1 MRISVWSSDV
11 CSSDLLVAESNFRAF
26 DIFAGSF
33 GGNPMAPEIFRRS
46 SCRAG
51 PCKRVEDD
59 FIWPAQEFDHLGC
72 QRDRHASRMG
82 RKAGVSACFGV
93 SLVSRVRRSDEH
105 TSELQSLMRISYAVF
120 CLKKQHNT
128 TENEHQTH

>member
-72 QRDRHASRMG
+72 QRDRHASR
-82 RKAGVSACFGV
+82 SEE
-93 SLVSRVRRSDEH
+93 SRVGQECVSTCRS
-105 TSELQSLMRISYAVF
+105 RW
-120 CLKKQHNT
+120 
-128 TENEHQTH
+128 

>member
-72 QRDRHASRMG
+72 QRDRHASRMD
-82 RKAGVSACFGV
+82 RKAGVS
-93 SLVSRVRRSDEH
+93 RSEEH
-105 TSELQSLMRISYAVF
+105 TSELQSLMRISYAV
-120 CLKKQHNT
+120 CCWKKKKKID
-128 TENEHQTH
+128 EDR

>member
-1 MRISVWSSDV
+1 
-11 CSSDLLVAESNFRAF
+11 
-26 DIFAGSF
+26 
-33 GGNPMAPEIFRRS
+33 MAPEIFRRS

-72 QRDRHASRMG
+72 QRDRPASRMG
-82 RKAGVSACFGV
+82 RKAGVSA
-93 SLVSRVRRSDEH
+93 RSEEH

-120 CLKKQHNT
+120 CLKQKPTRSRPSGSGSLAYRDMNIFTSRHN
-128 TENEHQTH
+128 EVFNLRA

>member
-1 MRISVWSSDV
+1 MRSYQTSRAGE
-11 CSSDLLVAESNFRAF
+11 LVAESNFRAF

-82 RKAGVSACFGV
+82 RKAGVAACLGV
-93 SLVSRVRRSDEH
+93 SLVSRVRDLDKVGGEERKSVVEGKCGSVSVD
-105 TSELQSLMRISYAVF
+105 IGGG
-120 CLKKQHNT
+120 
-128 TENEHQTH
+128 

>member
-1 MRISVWSSDV
+1 
-11 CSSDLLVAESNFRAF
+11 
-26 DIFAGSF
+26 
-33 GGNPMAPEIFRRS
+33 MAPEIFRRS

-93 SLVSRVRRSDEH
+93 SLVSRVRDLENVGGDAAAVINREAALAGRVSRRFLADRKSTRLNSSH
-105 TSELQSLMRISYAVF
+105 QCPAGMPFYA
-120 CLKKQHNT
+120 
-128 TENEHQTH
+128 

>member
-1 MRISVWSSDV
+1 MRSYQTSRAGE
-11 CSSDLLVAESNFRAF
+11 LVAESNFRAF

-72 QRDRHASRMG
+72 QRSE
-82 RKAGVSACFGV
+82 
-93 SLVSRVRRSDEH
+93 EH

-120 CLKKQHNT
+120 CLKKKKIHSNT
-128 TENEHQTH
+128 IYEATVYNT

>member
-1 MRISVWSSDV
+1 
-11 CSSDLLVAESNFRAF
+11 
-26 DIFAGSF
+26 
-33 GGNPMAPEIFRRS
+33 MAPEIFRRS

-93 SLVSRVRRSDEH
+93 SLVSRVRDLENVGGDAAAVINREAALAGRSEAH

-120 CLKKQHNT
+120 CLKKKQ
-128 TENEHQTH
+128 

>member
-1 MRISVWSSDV
+1 MFVVFCFFVFKQKTAYYLRISYWSSDV
-11 CSSDLLVAESNFRAF
+11 FSSDLESNFRAF

-93 SLVSRVRRSDEH
+93 SLEIGRAHV
-105 TSELQSLMRISYAVF
+105 
-120 CLKKQHNT
+120 
-128 TENEHQTH
+128 